1 MGAKVPVLT
10 LHDAGGYRHFDEGEC
25 ATAGAL
31 LHDGYVTAQPFPHVV
46 IDDFLDPVVL
56 RDIATHYP
64 SRDGKSFFDRAQE
77 RLKYQ
82 YHAGETTHAGTRNLL
97 AELNSRAFLR
107 FLRNL
112 TGIRGL
118 VSDPYYE
125 GGGLHETRSG
135 GHLSVHADF
144 NIHGKM
150 KLERRLNL
158 LIYLNEDWPADYG
171 GNLELWDK
179 AMVAPVKKIE
189 PLLGRAVIFNTSLDS
204 YHGVPDALTCPPDR
218 SRQSIATY
226 YYTAFEGGAPVPQR
240 NTNFRTRPG
249 SPDTPDRS
257 VGFEHFV
264 NDWVPHRLQRLAM
277 RLNPWKS

>member
-1 MGAKVPVLT
+1 MLR
-10 LHDAGGYRHFDEGEC
+10 LHQTDSYFAFDETEC
-25 ATAGAL
+25 ATAGAA
-31 LHDGYVTAQPFPHVV
+31 LHESYIAGDPFSHVV
-46 IDDFLDPVVL
+46 IDDFIDPSVL
-56 RDIATHYP
+56 RDIAANFP
-64 SRDGKSFFDRAQE
+64 ARDGKSFFDRAQE

-82 YHAGETTHAGTRNLL
+82 YHAGETTHAATRNLL

-107 FLRNL
+107 FLKNL

-118 VSDPYYE
+118 ISDPYFE

-150 KLERRLNL
+150 KVERRLNL
-158 LIYLNEDWPADYG
+158 LVYLNDDWPADFG

-179 AMVAPVKKIE
+179 AMTAPVKRIE
-189 PLLGRAVIFNTSLDS
+189 PLLGRAVIFNTALDS
-204 YHGVPDALTCPPDR
+204 YHGVPDALACPPDR

-226 YYTAFEGGAPVPQR
+226 YYTAFEGASAVPTR
-240 NTNFRTRPG
+240 NTNFKSRPD
-249 SPDTPDRS
+249 SADMADRS

-264 NDWVPHRLQRLAM
+264 NDWVPHRLKKLAM
-277 RLNPWKS
+277 RLNPWQS

>member
-1 MGAKVPVLT
+1 MAVLT
-10 LHDAGGYRHFDEGEC
+10 LHNSGGYLHFDESEC
-25 ATAGAL
+25 AAAGAV
-31 LHDGYVTAQPFPHVV
+31 LHDSYTSALPFPHVV
-46 IDDFLDPVVL
+46 IDDFIDAAIL
-56 RDIATHYP
+56 RDIAGHYP
-64 SRDGKSFFDRAQE
+64 SRDGKAFFDRAQE

-82 YHAGETTHAGTRNLL
+82 FHAGESSHGGTRNLL

-107 FLRNL
+107 FLQNL

-125 GGGLHETRSG
+125 GGGLHETRAG

-150 KLERRLNL
+150 KVERRLNL
-158 LIYLNEDWPADYG
+158 LIYLNEDWPADFG

-179 AMVAPVKKIE
+179 AMVAPVSKIE

-204 YHGVPDALTCPPDR
+204 YHGVPDPLTCPADR
-218 SRQSIATY
+218 SRKSIATY
-226 YYTAFEGGAPVPQR
+226 YYTAFEGGAPVPHR
-240 NTNFRTRPG
+240 NTNFRPRPG
-249 SPDTPDRS
+249 TVDVPDRA

-264 NDWVPHRLQRLAM
+264 NDWVPHRLKGFAM
-277 RLNPWKS
+277 RFNPWKNRS